1 VPTKGGLK
9 IVAMKEGEC
18 IPMDSPDAPHEPVL
32 PPAPMPQVC
41 GAWGRRIVSRGTILI
56 KRIDV
61 VGLPMSQLVDLL
73 SAELGRPVI
82 DRTGFTQ
89 KFSVSL
95 DFDSGQLST
104 DFGAAA
110 RDPQASGG
118 SLSAP
123 LLGDALKERLGL
135 ELKTGRGPVEV
146 LQIER
151 IERPSEN

>member
-1 VPTKGGLK
+1 
-9 IVAMKEGEC
+9 M
-18 IPMDSPDAPHEPVL
+18 
-32 PPAPMPQVC
+32 
-41 GAWGRRIVSRGTILI
+41 
-56 KRIDV
+56 
-61 VGLPMSQLVDLL
+61 GLPISQLVDLL

-89 KFSVSL
+89 KLSVSL

-104 DFGAAA
+104 DPGAAA
-110 RDPQASGG
+110 RDPQTPGG

-123 LLGDALKERLGL
+123 LLSDALKERLGL
-135 ELKTGRGPVEV
+135 ELKTGTGPVEE